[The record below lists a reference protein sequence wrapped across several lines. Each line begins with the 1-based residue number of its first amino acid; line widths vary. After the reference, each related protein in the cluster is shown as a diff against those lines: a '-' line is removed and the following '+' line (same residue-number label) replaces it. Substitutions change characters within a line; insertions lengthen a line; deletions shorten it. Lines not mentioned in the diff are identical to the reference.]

1 MTKPS
6 GTDGLVL
13 FGRISGLF
21 GVQGWVKVFSHARPR
36 EAIIGYSPWL
46 VKISG
51 DWREIIVEEGRAQG
65 KGVVAKLAGV
75 DDRDQASGLI
85 GAEIA
90 VKLAQ
95 LAPLKKGEYYWAQ
108 LVGLEVINLAG
119 QGFGKVSHLF
129 DSGANDVLVIRNGR
143 ERWLPATANVIRE
156 VNLEAGVIRV
166 DWDADF

>member
-1 MTKPS
+1 MTNPS
-6 GTDGLVL
+6 RSDGLVH

-46 VKISG
+46 VKLG
-51 DWREIIVEEGRAQG
+51 GEWREVKVEEGRAQG

-75 DDRDQASGLI
+75 DDRDQATRFV

-90 VKLAQ
+90 IRLSQ
-95 LAPLKKGEYYWAQ
+95 LPPLEKGEYYWAQ
-108 LVGLEVINLAG
+108 LVGLEVVNLAG
-119 QGFGKVSHLF
+119 QSFGKVDRLF
-129 DSGANDVLVIRNGR
+129 DTGANDVMVVRNGS
-143 ERWLPATANVIRE
+143 ERWVPATAGVIRE
-156 VNLEAGVIRV
+156 VDLEAGVMRV

>member
-1 MTKPS
+1 MTNPS
-6 GTDGLVL
+6 CPDGLVL

-46 VKISG
+46 VKIAG
-51 DWREIIVEEGRAQG
+51 DWREIVVEDGRAQG

-75 DDRDQASGLI
+75 DNRDQASGFI

-90 VKLAQ
+90 VKLSR
-95 LAPLKKGEYYWAQ
+95 LPPLKKGEYYWAQ
-108 LVGLEVINLAG
+108 LVGLEVINLTG
-119 QGFGKVSHLF
+119 QGLGKVSHLF
-129 DSGANDVLVIRNGR
+129 DSGANDVLVVRNGR

-156 VNLEAGVIRV
+156 VNLEAGVMRV

>member
-1 MTKPS
+1 MAHPS
-6 GTDGLVL
+6 RSDGLVH

-46 VKISG
+46 VQRG
-51 DWREIIVEEGRAQG
+51 GEWREMKVEEGRAQG

-75 DDRDQASGLI
+75 NDRDQAGGLI

-90 VKLAQ
+90 IRLAQ
-95 LAPLKKGEYYWAQ
+95 LPPLKQGEYYWAQ
-108 LVGLEVINLAG
+108 LVGLEVVNLAG
-119 QGFGKVSHLF
+119 QSFGKVDHLF
-129 DSGANDVLVIRNGR
+129 DTGANDVLVVHNGR
-143 ERWLPATANVIRE
+143 ERWLPVTANVIRE
-156 VNLEAGVIRV
+156 VDLEAGVIRV

>member
-1 MTKPS
+1 MTNPS
-6 GTDGLVL
+6 CPDGLVL

-46 VKISG
+46 VKIAG
-51 DWREIIVEEGRAQG
+51 AWREVAVEDGRAQG

-90 VKLAQ
+90 VKLSQ
-95 LAPLKKGEYYWAQ
+95 LPPLKKGEYYWAQ

-119 QGFGKVSHLF
+119 QGLGKVSHLF
-129 DSGANDVLVIRNGR
+129 DSGANDVLVVRNGR

>member
-1 MTKPS
+1 MTNPS
-6 GTDGLVL
+6 RSDGLVH

-46 VKISG
+46 VKLG
-51 DWREIIVEEGRAQG
+51 GEWREVKVEEGRAQG

-75 DDRDQASGLI
+75 DDRDQATRFV

-90 VKLAQ
+90 IRLSQ
-95 LAPLKKGEYYWAQ
+95 LPPLEKGEYYWAQ
-108 LVGLEVINLAG
+108 LVGLEVVNLAG
-119 QGFGKVSHLF
+119 QSFGKVDRLF
-129 DSGANDVLVIRNGR
+129 DTGANDVMVVRNGS
-143 ERWLPATANVIRE
+143 ERWVPATAGVIRE